1 MDPKPTSPPAPSS
14 PPTRKRLSKLTKEDL
29 RIGEANAH
37 RLIAAAL
44 RGDEALRI
52 ESERIYREQNP
63 ET

>member
-1 MDPKPTSPPAPSS
+1 
-14 PPTRKRLSKLTKEDL
+14 LTKEDL